1 MAKATQ
7 EQITKWKKEHG
18 DIYHVGVGEYD
29 AYLKTP
35 DRKTMK
41 YVAQVANDP
50 IRANEVLLENCWV
63 GGDDI
68 IKTSDELFFGV
79 SEKLH
84 EIVKTKEATISKL

>member
-1 MAKATQ
+1 MAKATKD
-7 EQITKWKKEHG
+7 QIEKWKKQHG
-18 DIYHVGVGEYD
+18 EIYHVEVGEYD

-63 GGDDI
+63 GGDEI
-68 IKTSDELFFGV
+68 IKTDDELFFGV
-79 SEKLH
+79 SSILN
-84 EIVKTKEATISKL
+84 EIVKIKEATISKL